1 MYPVVSEYDNEKSR
15 ELERASLTQK
25 YQVQKHLA
33 QEYVTLSMIGRP
45 NFFISRP
52 LVRAAGFLKGNS
64 MTEVIHVN
72 TLSEANTSV
81 IQHVC
86 SKTLCTNCILK
97 LLLTIRRTID

>member
-1 MYPVVSEYDNEKSR
+1 MMYPVVSEYDNKKSR
-15 ELERASLTQK
+15 EVERTNLTQR

-45 NFFISRP
+45 NFFMSRP

-64 MTEVIHVN
+64 MTEIIHVN
-72 TLSEANTSV
+72 TLSEENTSV

-86 SKTLCTNCILK
+86 SKNFCTNFIL
-97 LLLTIRRTID
+97 LRRTITYC